1 MQAPR
6 ILTII
11 LAGGT
16 GGRLG
21 ALTDHRAKPAMP
33 VAGSYRLIDVP
44 LSNLHNSGLADVWI
58 VEQYQPKSLNDH
70 LVSGRPWDLDRTN
83 GGLRVLPPYQGGEGE
98 GFAEGN
104 ADALYRQ
111 ADYIREYDPDLIL
124 VLSADHLYRLDYR
137 DVLDTH
143 ERTKA
148 ALTLVTTK
156 IRNNPSDHGV
166 VQVEDGVVT
175 GFDYKPEKPKSD
187 LVAAEIFLYD
197 AKVLLQALDDLM
209 EKDGRLEDYGDQ
221 LIPHLVQTEK
231 VAEHRLDGYWR
242 DMGTPRSY
250 HQGHMD
256 LIDGRGLNFDDPRWP
271 ILSAAPR
278 RLPGFAGEGARV
290 SSSLL
295 APGSR
300 VEGSVRRSV
309 LGPGSL
315 VEAGAEVENCVI
327 LGDVR
332 IRSGAKLRNAI
343 VDAGAVIG
351 GGTELDGA
359 ELDPDAA
366 VVVVGADGAVEKP
379 SSPSQG

>member
-1 MQAPR
+1 MQVPR

-21 ALTDHRAKPAMP
+21 PLTDHRAKPAMP
-33 VAGSYRLIDVP
+33 VAGSYRLIDIA
-44 LSNLHNSGLADVWI
+44 LSNLHNSGMTDVWI
-58 VEQYQPKSLNDH
+58 VEQYKPKSLNDH

-111 ADYIREYDPDLIL
+111 AGYIREYDPDLVL
-124 VLSADHLYRLDYR
+124 VLSADHLYTMDFR
-137 DVLDTH
+137 DVVATH
-143 ERTKA
+143 HDAGA
-148 ALTLVTTK
+148 ALTVVTTK

-166 VQVEDGVVT
+166 VQVDGGTVT
-175 GFDYKPEKPKSD
+175 GFEYKPEQPKTD

-197 AKVLLQALDDLM
+197 AGVLLTAMDDLV
-209 EKDGRLEDYGDQ
+209 EREGQLEDYGDQ
-221 LIPHLVQTEK
+221 LIPYLVQTEK
-231 VAEHRLDGYWR
+231 VAEHRLEGYWR

-256 LIDGRGLNFDDPRWP
+256 LIDGHGLDFDNPQWP

-278 RLPGFAGEGARV
+278 RLPGFAGETAKV

-300 VEGSVRRSV
+300 VEGTIHRSV
-309 LGPGSL
+309 LGPGAV
-315 VEAGAEVENCVI
+315 VEAGAEVDSCVI

-332 IRSGAKLRNAI
+332 ISSGAKLRNAI

-351 GGTELDGA
+351 GGTSLDGA
-359 ELDPDAA
+359 ELDPDAG
-366 VVVVGADGAVEKP
+366 VVVIGADGALGTPP
-379 SSPSQG
+379 SS